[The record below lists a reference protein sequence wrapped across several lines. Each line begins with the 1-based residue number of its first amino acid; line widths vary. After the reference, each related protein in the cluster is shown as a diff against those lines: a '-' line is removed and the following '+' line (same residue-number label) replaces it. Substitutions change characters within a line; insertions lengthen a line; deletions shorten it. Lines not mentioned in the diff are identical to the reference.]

1 MYRSGNPALNN
12 STFDE
17 SSYPDKPWWEAGNT
31 SVENTGMTIEGVAEK
46 GAVTFLLFMT
56 SGMTIWGFALTGQP
70 EIAGAM
76 ALGAFILNGIFGMIL
91 LLSWFTPSFQGLF
104 ANPLFVLAYATSE
117 GLFVGGITYIIE
129 HSGGPESGYQ
139 GITIQA
145 FLITG
150 MIFGAMLGVY
160 RSGLINVNHNFRIA
174 LSSAVFGI
182 MMVYLLSFILMLFGM
197 SVPLIHGS
205 GPIGIVFSL
214 LVIALGAGM
223 LAADFDFIE
232 RGVES
237 GAPKELEWR
246 AVFGLMVTLIW
257 IYLEVLRLLVKLQQR
272 R

>member
-1 MYRSGNPALNN
+1 
-12 STFDE
+12 
-17 SSYPDKPWWEAGNT
+17 
-31 SVENTGMTIEGVAEK
+31 
-46 GAVTFLLFMT
+46 
-56 SGMTIWGFALTGQP
+56 
-70 EIAGAM
+70 
-76 ALGAFILNGIFGMIL
+76 
-91 LLSWFTPSFQGLF
+91 
-104 ANPLFVLAYATSE
+104 
-117 GLFVGGITYIIE
+117 
-129 HSGGPESGYQ
+129 
-139 GITIQA
+139 
-145 FLITG
+145 
-150 MIFGAMLGVY
+150 
-160 RSGLINVNHNFRIA
+160 
-174 LSSAVFGI
+174 
-182 MMVYLLSFILMLFGM
+182 MLFGV

>member
-12 STFDE
+12 STFEE

-56 SGMTIWGFALTGQP
+56 SGMTIWGFGLTGQP

-104 ANPLFVLAYATSE
+104 ANPLFVLAYATSQ
-117 GLFVGGITYIIE
+117 GLLVGGITYIIE
-129 HSGGPESGYQ
+129 HSGGPDSGYQ

-174 LSSAVFGI
+174 LSSAVFGV
-182 MMVYLLSFILMLFGM
+182 MMV
-197 SVPLIHGS
+197 
-205 GPIGIVFSL
+205 
-214 LVIALGAGM
+214 
-223 LAADFDFIE
+223 
-232 RGVES
+232 
-237 GAPKELEWR
+237 
-246 AVFGLMVTLIW
+246 
-257 IYLEVLRLLVKLQQR
+257 
-272 R
+272 

>member
-1 MYRSGNPALNN
+1 MYRSSNIALSE
-12 STFDE
+12 STFQK

-31 SVENTGMTIEGVAEK
+31 SVQNPGMTIEGVAEK
-46 GAVTFLLFMT
+46 GAVTFLLFIT
-56 SGMTIWGFALTGQP
+56 SGMTIWGLGLTGQP
-70 EIAGAM
+70 EVAITLFFVG
-76 ALGAFILNGIFGMIL
+76 FILNAVFSIIL
-91 LLSWFTPSFQGLF
+91 FLSWFTSSFQGLF
-104 ANPLFVLAYATSE
+104 ANPVFVLAYSTSQ
-117 GLFVGGITYIIE
+117 GLLIGGMTYALE
-129 HSGGPESGYQ
+129 HFGGYQ

-174 LSSAVFGI
+174 LYSAVFGI
-182 MMVYLLSFILMLFGM
+182 MMVYLLSFILLLFGV
-197 SVPLIHGS
+197 SIPLIHGS
-205 GPIGIVFSL
+205 GPIGITFSL

-223 LAADFDFIE
+223 LASDFDFIE

-246 AVFGLMVTLIW
+246 AVFGLTVTLIW
-257 IYLEVLRLLVKLQQR
+257 IYLEVLRLLIKLQHR